1 MLLKGAIMEIK
12 EYPSSLGYS
21 EDEMREI
28 KRTAIVGLLG
38 FIVTKMVLTY
48 IIHKAS
54 RR

>member
-1 MLLKGAIMEIK
+1 MQLVES
-12 EYPSSLGYS
+12 PSSLGYS

-28 KRTAIVGLLG
+28 KRAAIAGLLG

-48 IIHKAS
+48 IIHRAS

>member
-1 MLLKGAIMEIK
+1 MRIMES
-12 EYPSSLGYS
+12 PSSLGYS

-28 KRTAIVGLLG
+28 KRAAITGLLG

-48 IIHKAS
+48 IIHRAS

>member
-1 MLLKGAIMEIK
+1 MQLVES
-12 EYPSSLGYS
+12 PSSLGYS

-28 KRTAIVGLLG
+28 KRAAIAGLLG
-38 FIVTKMVLTY
+38 FITVKVILTY

>member
-1 MLLKGAIMEIK
+1 MQLVES
-12 EYPSSLGYS
+12 PSSIGYS
-21 EDEMREI
+21 ESEIREI
-28 KRTAIVGLLG
+28 KRAAITGLLG